1 MEFADKW
8 VQDCCWSNIGRIN
21 GNIRAVVVSFHGLGA
36 TLRQGASEL
45 DLALAEE
52 NILVIAPYYGP
63 WSWMNR
69 LARKFVDELLE
80 RVWKDLKLDD
90 SLPLVSSG
98 GSMGGCSAL
107 LYCRYGKRPPV
118 ACDALYPVCDVP
130 FHYHERSDLPTTFNY
145 AFYGYPEALADI
157 LIEHSPLHQI
167 EKMPRIPYLFIH
179 GFADDRVSKKMHSDA
194 MTAALRNAG
203 CQVEYM
209 EVPGMRH
216 GWDIPLKVHQ
226 KRFEFICKSI
236 CKKEKV
242 EL

>member
-1 MEFADKW
+1 MEFKDKW
-8 VQDCCWSNIGRIN
+8 VQDCCWSNISRIT
-21 GNIRAVVVSFHGLGA
+21 GNICGVVVSFHGLGA

-107 LYCRYGKRPPV
+107 LYCCYGKRPPV

-145 AFYGYPEALADI
+145 AFYGYPEAMEDI
-157 LIEHSPLHQI
+157 LIEHSPLHQV
-167 EKMPRIPYLFIH
+167 EKMPSIPYLFIH
-179 GFADDRVSKKMHSDA
+179 GFADDRVSKKVHSDA
-194 MTAALRNAG
+194 MTAALRQAG
-203 CQVEYM
+203 HQVEYL

-216 GWDIPLKVHQ
+216 GWDVPLKVHQ
-226 KRFEFICKSI
+226 RRFEFICDAI
-236 CKKEKV
+236 RKKEA
-242 EL
+242 